1 MYLIDTNVISELRK
15 GQTRNPNVDSWY
27 STVSMEEL
35 FLSVLVLGEIR
46 SGAER
51 LRRRDPVQATA
62 LERWLDRVRH
72 GFRGRI
78 FDVDQDIADLWGR
91 LNMPSRLSVVDS
103 LLAATALRHGLTL
116 VTRNIKHITR
126 TGVTYLNP
134 FEPRH

>member
-15 GQTRNPNVDSWY
+15 GQTRNSNVDSWY

-51 LRRRDPVQATA
+51 LRRHHPVQATA

-72 GFRGRI
+72 AFRGRI
-78 FDVDQDIADLWGR
+78 FDIDQDVADLWGR
-91 LNMPSRLSVVDS
+91 LNAPSRLSVVDS

-116 VTRNIKHITR
+116 VTRNIKHIAR
-126 TGVTYLNP
+126 TGVNYLNP
-134 FEPRH
+134 FEPLH

>member
-15 GQTRNPNVDSWY
+15 GQTRNPNVHSWY
-27 STVSMEEL
+27 STISMEEL

-51 LRRRDPVQATA
+51 LRRHDPVQAIA

-72 GFRGRI
+72 AFRERI
-78 FDVDQDIADLWGR
+78 FDVDQDVADLWGR
-91 LNMPSRLSVVDS
+91 LNVPSRLSVVDS

-116 VTRNIKHITR
+116 VTRNIKHIAR
-126 TGVTYLNP
+126 TGVNYLNP
-134 FEPRH
+134 FEPLR